1 MSRLSPVL
9 HPLFSLIGGGDVE
22 FGEHSALLK
31 ILISSL
37 TLELRRRIMSVP
49 ISPQKP
55 SVRFRQLLI
64 KLLLCRS
71 QNTQQGL
78 TIMECLVAIML
89 IALTIAMVTP
99 PLLIATASR
108 VQTRRGEQAQQV
120 AQDEVDRINTLVQR
134 GLHQNSSLPPDAA
147 QTSLTKVGPP
157 TKIASYLET
166 PRSTTS
172 ACPALSRPNPYASYP
187 RYADQALGATDALP
201 IDVDGDCDP
210 DFFMQV
216 LRNASQYTT
225 AEAAKTSTTQRP
237 ARFDFGVRVYSD
249 LVDTNRTLASG
260 RLKTDPASLGLTIG
274 QGQQATNPLAVVYK
288 TLSWGE
294 RSEVLCQYATQ
305 ANRNQLGG
313 CN

>member
-1 MSRLSPVL
+1 
-9 HPLFSLIGGGDVE
+9 
-22 FGEHSALLK
+22 
-31 ILISSL
+31 
-37 TLELRRRIMSVP
+37 MSVP

-55 SVRFRQLLI
+55 SALLRQWLL
-64 KLLLCRS
+64 KQWLHPS

-120 AQDEVDRINTLVQR
+120 AQDEVDRVNTLVQR
-134 GLHQNSSLPPDAA
+134 GLHQNSSLPADAA
-147 QTSLTKVGPP
+147 QTSLKNIGPP
-157 TKIASYLET
+157 TKIVNFLET

-172 ACPALSRPNPYASYP
+172 VCPTLSRPNPYASYP
-187 RYADQALGATDALP
+187 RYADQPLAVTDALP

-216 LRNASQYTT
+216 IRNGSQYTT
-225 AEAAKTSTTQRP
+225 AEAQKASTTQRP
-237 ARFDFGVRVYSD
+237 ARFDLGVRVYAD
-249 LVDTNRTLASG
+249 LIDTNKTLASG

-305 ANRNQLGG
+305 ANRNQLAG